1 MDNKHIEDLK
11 EIKEIMNRSTR
22 FISLSG
28 ISGISTGIMALIGS
42 ILAYFIIFKH
52 QNILDYNPVEISN
65 KDLFYLLLIAFC
77 TLLCSIV
84 CAIYFTNRKTKK
96 ANRKIWDSSS
106 KRLLT
111 NLSIPL
117 ITGGVLCLMLLFK
130 GFIGFL
136 APLTLIFY
144 GLALVNGSK
153 YTFKEI
159 KTLGLI
165 EIALGLVAFQFI
177 AFGLFFWMLGFG
189 ITQISYGLIVQAK
202 Y

>member
-1 MDNKHIEDLK
+1 MENKHLEDLK
-11 EIKEIMNRSTR
+11 EIKEIMSRSTR

-28 ISGISTGIMALIGS
+28 ISGISTGITALIGS
-42 ILAYFIIFKH
+42 TLAYYIIFKH
-52 QNILDYNPVEISN
+52 QNLLGYNPVEISN
-65 KDLFYLLLIAFC
+65 RDLLNLLLIAFG

-84 CAIYFTNRKTKK
+84 CAIFFTNRKTKK
-96 ANRKIWDSSS
+96 ENRQIWDSQS
-106 KRLLT
+106 KRLVI

-117 ITGGVLCLMLLFK
+117 ITGGFLCLMLLFK

-165 EIALGLVAFQFI
+165 EIALGLIAFQFI
-177 AFGLFFWMLGFG
+177 AYGLFFWMLGFG
-189 ITQISYGLIVQAK
+189 IAQISYGLIVQAK